1 MNYTK
6 NYRLPQWVKED
17 RIMMDDFNAMNSSIE
32 SGLTRTDAKA
42 DSAVATANT
51 ASAKA
56 GTAQQT
62 ADAAKRTADA
72 AFSPNK
78 MPYRVGSY
86 VGDGSP
92 RTVYLG
98 FRPSFLV
105 ISGAVEDSSGNSAP
119 SFTNYTCVTAGQ
131 VISSRVAFTDNGFT
145 VMGTDGRLPNFS
157 GAGRTYDYIAFR

>member
-1 MNYTK
+1 
-6 NYRLPQWVKED
+6 
-17 RIMMDDFNAMNSSIE
+17 MMDDFNAAMNSVE
-32 SGLTRTDAKA
+32 SGMTRTD
-42 DSAVATANT
+42 
-51 ASAKA
+51 AKA

-119 SFTNYTCVTAGQ
+119 SFTSYTCVTAGQ

-157 GAGRTYDYIAFR
+157 DAGRTYDYIAFR